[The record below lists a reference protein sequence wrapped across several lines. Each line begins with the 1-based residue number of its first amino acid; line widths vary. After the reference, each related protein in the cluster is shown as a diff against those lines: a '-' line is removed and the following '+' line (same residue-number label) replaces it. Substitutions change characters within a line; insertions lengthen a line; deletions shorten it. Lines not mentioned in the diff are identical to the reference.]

1 MTSDHLY
8 IIGNGFDCYHGAK
21 CSYAEFRKYLLRHRP
36 YVLATFDLYFGPR
49 SLMNSFESF
58 KDCLRCLEISW
69 GCSPGGVYPKT
80 TWAENNLWWRF
91 EEHLADLNRE
101 KVLDVL
107 DVVLPDC
114 DEDSDGFRYCDYYL
128 GLDGISDMLNS
139 CTFEMRYQLHKWIN
153 TLAYGK
159 GFKKCLLDI
168 DKNARFLTFNYTDF
182 LESVVFIRHVAIV
195 RKTGGVNAIS
205 LDKIQ

>member
-1 MTSDHLY
+1 
-8 IIGNGFDCYHGAK
+8 
-21 CSYAEFRKYLLRHRP
+21 
-36 YVLATFDLYFGPR
+36 
-49 SLMNSFESF
+49 MNSFESF
-58 KDCLRCLEISW
+58 KDCLRCFEISW
-69 GCSPGGVYPKT
+69 GCSSGGVYPRT

-128 GLDGISDMLNS
+128 GLDSISDMLNS

-159 GFKKCLLDI
+159 GFKKRLLDI

>member
-69 GCSPGGVYPKT
+69 GCSSGDVYPKT
-80 TWAENNLWWRF
+80 TWAENNLWWRN
-91 EEHLADLNRE
+91 H
-101 KVLDVL
+101 
-107 DVVLPDC
+107 
-114 DEDSDGFRYCDYYL
+114 
-128 GLDGISDMLNS
+128 
-139 CTFEMRYQLHKWIN
+139 
-153 TLAYGK
+153 GK
-159 GFKKCLLDI
+159 TKSARTQKRNVFST
-168 DKNARFLTFNYTDF
+168 DKN
-182 LESVVFIRHVAIV
+182 EM
-195 RKTGGVNAIS
+195 
-205 LDKIQ
+205 

>member
-1 MTSDHLY
+1 MVNTFNMTSDHLY

-69 GCSPGGVYPKT
+69 GCSSGGVYPKT

-91 EEHLADLNRE
+91 EEHLADLSRE
-101 KVLDVL
+101 KVLDATIIWGWTAYRT
-107 DVVLPDC
+107 C
-114 DEDSDGFRYCDYYL
+114 S
-128 GLDGISDMLNS
+128 
-139 CTFEMRYQLHKWIN
+139 
-153 TLAYGK
+153 TLARLK
-159 GFKKCLLDI
+159 
-168 DKNARFLTFNYTDF
+168 
-182 LESVVFIRHVAIV
+182 
-195 RKTGGVNAIS
+195 
-205 LDKIQ
+205 

>member
-69 GCSPGGVYPKT
+69 GVLIWRRLPKD
-80 TWAENNLWWRF
+80 NMG
-91 EEHLADLNRE
+91 RE
-101 KVLDVL
+101 
-107 DVVLPDC
+107 
-114 DEDSDGFRYCDYYL
+114 
-128 GLDGISDMLNS
+128 
-139 CTFEMRYQLHKWIN
+139 Q
-153 TLAYGK
+153 
-159 GFKKCLLDI
+159 
-168 DKNARFLTFNYTDF
+168 
-182 LESVVFIRHVAIV
+182 SVVAV
-195 RKTGGVNAIS
+195 
-205 LDKIQ
+205 